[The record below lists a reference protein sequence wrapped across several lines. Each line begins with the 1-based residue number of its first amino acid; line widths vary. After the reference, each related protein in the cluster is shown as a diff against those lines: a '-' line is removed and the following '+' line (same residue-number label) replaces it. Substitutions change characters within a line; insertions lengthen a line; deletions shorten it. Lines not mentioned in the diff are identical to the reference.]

1 MEEVA
6 RNVVRVKI
14 RPLPT
19 LFTRIRKTWEVE
31 WENTLGQSNFIR
43 VDKVSLFNTLA
54 ASFALIKMYFIMYS
68 PHFSK
73 YFLYFPDL
81 IFYCPTFFHNVRSIT

>member
-19 LFTRIRKTWEVE
+19 LLTRIRKTWEVE

-43 VDKVSLFNTLA
+43 VDKVSLFNTL
-54 ASFALIKMYFIMYS
+54 
-68 PHFSK
+68 
-73 YFLYFPDL
+73 
-81 IFYCPTFFHNVRSIT
+81 NVRTRPAPEKTVIVDFLNPVTLYIWTEDDMTVVGNR